1 MPNYAKRALRYA
13 ERVRDGKVRAPKFV
27 RAACLR
33 HLRDLEGSQ
42 NKKYPYEFV
51 ERAGNRI
58 CEFAERMVHIKG
70 KWALAVAGE
79 LPLIVLEDWECF
91 VLAVPFGWLRREDGL
106 RRFREIYAEIPR
118 KNAKSTLG
126 AIIGLYM
133 AFADSEPGAEVF
145 AGATSED
152 QAYAVFKPAWLM
164 VQKNPEFRIHF
175 GLDLGGTEKH
185 PGVISQL
192 ATGSSFKT
200 IIGNPGD
207 GDSPSCAIVDE
218 YHEHRTSVQYDT
230 MKTGM
235 GSRAQPMRVVITTA
249 GVDTSGP
256 CFEKHLDAIKIL
268 EQTLEDD
275 ETFTIIYAADEEAD
289 WRDFEVWKMVNPNFG
304 VSVFPDYLRGQLK
317 SALEKV
323 SEQNINRTKHL
334 NQWMSAGSAWMNMA
348 KWAECKDETLSLEQ
362 FRGCRCWLGADLASK
377 IDIAAL
383 AYIIEA
389 PWGWVFFCKHYLPEE
404 TVNLPPNQH
413 YRKWRDQHWL
423 TVTPGA
429 RTDLKAIEADI
440 KEASLMLSVQSLAYD
455 QKESN
460 YLITNIEEWASF
472 DCVDVPQGPAHMS
485 EPMKEMEAT
494 IYAKTLRHSGDPVL
508 TWQMGNVVKK
518 QGRSGGPVKYYY
530 PTRQNDKSKIDG
542 PVSGIMALS
551 RAMTV
556 QKKPQFQTMLL

>member
-1 MPNYAKRALRYA
+1 MRL
-13 ERVRDGKVRAPKFV
+13 
-27 RAACLR
+27 ACLR
-33 HLRDLEGSQ
+33 HLRDIERSAS
-42 NKKYPYEFV
+42 KKYPYEFNDA
-51 ERAGNRI
+51 AGNRV
-58 CEFAERMVHIKG
+58 CQFAEEMVHIKG
-70 KWALAVAGE
+70 KWALAVAGDM
-79 LPLIVLEDWECF
+79 PRIKLEDWECF

-133 AFADSEPGAEVF
+133 AFADGEPGAEVF

-185 PGVISQL
+185 PGVISQI
-192 ATGSSFKT
+192 ATGSNFKT

-207 GDSPSCAIVDE
+207 GDSPSCSITDE
-218 YHEHRTSVQYDT
+218 YHEHRTSSQYDT

-256 CFEKHLDAIKIL
+256 CYEKHLDAVKIL
-268 EQTLEDD
+268 EGTLEDD
-275 ETFTIIYAADEEAD
+275 ETFTIIYAADIEEDD
-289 WRDFEVWKMVNPNFG
+289 WHDFEVWKMVNPNFG
-304 VSVFPDYLRGQLK
+304 VSVFPDYLKGQLK

-348 KWAECKDETLSLEQ
+348 KWGACRDISLTLEM
-362 FRGCRCWLGADLASK
+362 FAGCRCWLGADLASK
-377 IDIAAL
+377 IDIASL
-383 AYIIEA
+383 AFIIEA
-389 PWGWVFFCKHYLPEE
+389 EWGWAFLCKHYLPEL
-404 TVNLPPNQH
+404 TVEEKQNQH
-413 YRKWRDQHWL
+413 YRKWRDEGWL

-429 RTDLKAIEADI
+429 RTDLKVIEGDI
-440 KEASLMLSVQSLAYD
+440 KHWSTVLSVQSLAFD

-460 YLITNIEEWASF
+460 YLITNVEEFASF
-472 DCVDVPQGPAHMS
+472 ECVDVPQGPAHMS
-485 EPMKEMEAT
+485 EPMKEMEACIYTQT
-494 IYAKTLRHSGDPVL
+494 IRHSGDPVL
-508 TWQMGNVVKK
+508 TWMMGNVVKK

-530 PTRQNDKSKIDG
+530 PTRQNEKSKIDG
-542 PVSGIMALS
+542 PVAGIMALS

-556 QKKPQFQTMLL
+556 PKIPKFQTMLL